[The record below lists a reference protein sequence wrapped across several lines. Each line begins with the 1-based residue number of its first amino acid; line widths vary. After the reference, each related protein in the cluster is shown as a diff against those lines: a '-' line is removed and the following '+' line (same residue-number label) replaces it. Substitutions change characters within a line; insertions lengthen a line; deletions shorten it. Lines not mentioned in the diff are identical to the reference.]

1 MSVETLSRLVIEIYE
16 GMEVVGACGR
26 HVGTV
31 EAFKDEQMRLTPI
44 HPKAG
49 ADHYWV
55 PRVWVRCVDEVIELD
70 RDADQARREWQRVSD
85 AEGVIA

>member
-1 MSVETLSRLVIEIYE
+1 MTVETLSGLVIEIYE

-31 EAFKDEQMRLTPI
+31 EDFDDDAMTLTPI

-49 ADHYWV
+49 ADRYRV
-55 PRVWVRCVDEVIELD
+55 PRAWVQCVDEVIELD
-70 RDADQARREWQRVSD
+70 RDADQARREWRPWSVS
-85 AEGVIA
+85 